1 MVYNPTF
8 TRRQLKNKFSLLKK
22 INYNPYLWWR
32 MYESR
37 TKPLNKRASLRD
49 RILNGDFDFPHYWY
63 QAEWVEHDINDLYEK
78 HKDRVDVY
86 IEKVPILT
94 SRRKRLLEDFERE
107 EKQKLETL
115 IKDFSN
121 NFLIDEEQTKKE
133 MENCRGSLIDLYYI
147 IEENYKKRIT
157 YGKKRGRPKK
167 IA

>member
-22 INYNPYLWWR
+22 INYNPYRWWR

-63 QAEWVEHDINDLYEK
+63 QAQWVEHDINDLYEK
-78 HKDRVDVY
+78 HKDRIDVY

-107 EKQKLETL
+107 EKEKLEIL
-115 IKDFSN
+115 VKDFSN

-133 MENCRGSLIDLYYI
+133 MENCRGSLIDLYYL
-147 IEENYKKRIT
+147 IEEKYKIKHIIHE
-157 YGKKRGRPKK
+157 KRGRPKK
-167 IA
+167 VT